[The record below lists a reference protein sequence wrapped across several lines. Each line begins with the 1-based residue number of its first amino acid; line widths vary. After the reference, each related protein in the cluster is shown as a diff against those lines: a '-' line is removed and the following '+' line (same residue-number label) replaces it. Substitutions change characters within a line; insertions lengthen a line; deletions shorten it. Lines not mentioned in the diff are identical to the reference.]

1 MCCFVF
7 SLQDTALLIF
17 SSLFRFCPSG
27 HLFFSLQD
35 TALLLIS
42 SFLCPSGQIFFSFR
56 TQHCCSFHLSLPFRT
71 HFFLP
76 SRHCIAARFIFL
88 CPSGHNIFSLQDTA
102 LLLIPSFSAL
112 QDTFFSPFKTL
123 HCCSFHLSLPFRTH
137 LLLPSGHSIAA
148 HFIFLC
154 PSGHIFFSLQDDAL
168 LLVSSFSA
176 LQDTFSSP
184 FRTLH
189 CCSFHLHLPFRTQQ
203 CCH

>member
-7 SLQDTALLIF
+7 SFQDTALLIL
-17 SSLFRFCPSG
+17 SSLFHFCTSG
-27 HLFFSLQD
+27 H
-35 TALLLIS
+35 
-42 SFLCPSGQIFFSFR
+42 IFF
-56 TQHCCSFHLSLPFRT
+56 PFR
-71 HFFLP
+71 
-76 SRHCIAARFIFL
+76 
-88 CPSGHNIFSLQDTA
+88 
-102 LLLIPSFSAL
+102 
-112 QDTFFSPFKTL
+112 TL
-123 HCCSFHLSLPFRTH
+123 HCCSFHLSLPFRTNF
-137 LLLPSGHSIAA
+137 LLLQDTALLLISSFSALQDKFSSPSGHSIAA

-154 PSGHIFFSLQDDAL
+154 PSGHIFFSLQDTALLLVSSFSALQNTLSYPFRTPHCCSFRLSLPFRTHLLLPSEHSIAAHFIFLCPSGHIFFSLQDNAL